1 MCGTLPPG
9 RTSDLPSLTLGQHL
23 GATGDAFPSAK
34 ALMKDK
40 PVPIKTLPGDFVAPD
55 DAELFAFIHSLRNS
69 VRIKVAAGQQR
80 GLSLAEIVVQV
91 REMVRFAEEDPT
103 LPKAFPPTAFRAMT
117 RQAVAW
123 CIEAYNPMI
132 IAEAQRE
139 GRAREADSKALLQL
153 LTIGPDTTPKSP
165 SAQ

>member
-1 MCGTLPPG
+1 MN
-9 RTSDLPSLTLGQHL
+9 DN
-23 GATGDAFPSAK
+23 
-34 ALMKDK
+34 
-40 PVPIKTLPGDFVAPD
+40 PVPIEAVPGDFITPD
-55 DAELFAFIHSLRNS
+55 DAGLFAFIDSLRNS
-69 VRIKVAAGQQR
+69 VRLKVAAGQQR

-103 LPKAFPPTAFRAMT
+103 LPKPFPPTAFRAIS

-132 IAEAQRE
+132 IAEARRE
-139 GRAREADSKALLQL
+139 GRTREADSKALLQL
-153 LTIGPDTTPKSP
+153 LTVGPDTTAQSP